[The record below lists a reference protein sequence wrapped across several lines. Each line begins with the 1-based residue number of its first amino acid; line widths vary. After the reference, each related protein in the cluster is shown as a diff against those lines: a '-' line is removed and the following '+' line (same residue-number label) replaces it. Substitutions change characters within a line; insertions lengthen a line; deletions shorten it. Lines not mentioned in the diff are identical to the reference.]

1 MATRMILKNGDPQL
15 RKHCH
20 EVKDFNPRLHMLLD
34 DMRQTL
40 AESNGGGL
48 AAPQVGVLRR
58 VVVIDVGQ
66 GLVEL
71 INPVITSFEGENRD
85 EEGCLSCEGRRGYV
99 VRPQKVTAKALNR
112 EGKEVTYEAEGLFAR
127 AICHECDHLDGKL
140 FIDIMDEEIFDDEE
154 EDIDE

>member
-1 MATRMILKNGDPQL
+1 MALRIVLQEPDERL
-15 RKHCH
+15 RKKSR
-20 EVKDFNPRLHMLLD
+20 EVKEITPRILQLLD
-34 DMRQTL
+34 DM
-40 AESNGGGL
+40 AETMKTYDGVGL

-99 VRPQKVTAKALNR
+99 VRPQ
-112 EGKEVTYEAEGLFAR
+112 EAEGLFAR

>member
-1 MATRMILKNGDPQL
+1 MALRIVLQEPDERL
-15 RKHCH
+15 RKKSR
-20 EVKDFNPRLHMLLD
+20 EVKEITPRILQLLD
-34 DMRQTL
+34 DM
-40 AESNGGGL
+40 AETMKTYDGVGL

-140 FIDIMDEEIFDDEE
+140 FIDIMDEEIFYDED